1 MNLTPLTT
9 DLNAHQ
15 NLADQPTLTASELK
29 VAWDKPANDIKTYIN
44 NVLIPELNS
53 FASSVSA
60 DVTTKLQAM
69 YPVGRVIYTEEAIN
83 PAQVFGFG
91 TWSLTGQGKFM
102 VGYDPNNT
110 KFDEGGKTGGNLS
123 ITLNANQIPTIESD
137 SNAVTGLTKST
148 NNKADLTYQ
157 AGGTVVTDVAT
168 TTGKIS
174 ITNGSQQAVDITP
187 AYQVLYMYKRIS

>member
-60 DVTTKLQAM
+60 EVTTKLQAM

-83 PAQVFGFG
+83 PATVFGFG

-110 KFDEGGKTGGNLS
+110 KFNEGGKTGGNLS
-123 ITLNANQIPTIESD
+123 VTLNANQIPTIESD
-137 SNAVTGLTKST
+137 SNAVTGITKST
-148 NNKADLTYQ
+148 NNKADLTYP
-157 AGGTVVTDVAT
+157 AGGTVVTNVTT